1 MRTGLRERLQGLGV
15 ERILPAHG
23 KPVLT
28 NAAHAL
34 DAALAPSHEEG
45 SKLRRVRKGRAR
57 LSDRLKDQADKG
69 ETRVPDAPP
78 HLRRPDVGKVGAVD

>member
-15 ERILPAHG
+15 ERILPSHG

-45 SKLRRVRKGRAR
+45 SKLRRARKGRAR
-57 LSDRLKDQADKG
+57 LSDRLKDQSDKG
-69 ETRVPDAPP
+69 ETLIPDAPR
-78 HLRRPDVGKVGAVD
+78 HLPAPGQSEK